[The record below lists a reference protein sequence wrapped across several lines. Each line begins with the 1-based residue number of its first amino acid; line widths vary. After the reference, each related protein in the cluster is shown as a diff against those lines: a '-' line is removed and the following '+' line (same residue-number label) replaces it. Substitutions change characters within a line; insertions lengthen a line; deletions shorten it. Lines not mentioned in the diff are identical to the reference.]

1 MAESAG
7 REDQKNPFR
16 VLAVDDDAA
25 ALEVLGTYCRANGFR
40 FFSLDDPR
48 EAVEF
53 ARSVLPDVILS
64 DAMMPHMSG
73 FQLCEELRRERVTA
87 LIPVVMITSLDGR
100 DDRIRAL
107 EAGATD
113 FLTKPVD
120 RLELGARVR
129 SLARNRR
136 LVETLDSADRVLDS
150 LALCAEARDA
160 TTGEHCERLRRA
172 GGEFGIFLGL
182 DRPDVMAL
190 ERAGYLHD
198 IGKIAI
204 PDGILQKPGKLTAEE
219 WEIMRSHAA
228 KGAELLAPLAT
239 MAHVLP
245 IVRHHHERWDGKG
258 YPDGLVGEAIPK
270 LARVFQLLDAWDAL
284 RHERAYKPAM
294 SHDDALALLRR
305 EAAEGRWD
313 PELFER
319 FSAWIGGADGAEG
332 YAPD

>member
-1 MAESAG
+1 MGALTGDEQ
-7 REDQKNPFR
+7 EIPFR
-16 VLAVDDDAA
+16 VLAVDDDTA
-25 ALEVLGTYCRANGFR
+25 ALEVLGSYCRAAGFR
-40 FFSLDDPR
+40 FYSLDDPR
-48 EAVEF
+48 EVVEF
-53 ARSVLPDVILS
+53 ARSVLPDVILT

-73 FQLCEELRRERVTA
+73 FQLCEALRAERVTA

-100 DDRIRAL
+100 DDKVRAL

-160 TTGEHCERLRRA
+160 TTGEHCERLRLA
-172 GGEFGIFLGL
+172 GGRFGTYLGL
-182 DRPDVMAL
+182 ERPDVMAL

-228 KGAELLAPLAT
+228 RGAELLAPLAT

-284 RHERAYKPAM
+284 RHARPYKPAM
-294 SHDDALALLRR
+294 SHADALALLRR
-305 EAAEGRWD
+305 EADEGRWD
-313 PELFER
+313 PALFER
-319 FSAWIGGADGAEG
+319 FVEWIEGLESAERSAAD
-332 YAPD
+332 